1 MIIIPA
7 VDILGSKC
15 VRLTMGDYDVKK
27 EYELSPMEAALN
39 WQKLGA
45 KRLHLVDLDGAKS
58 GNPDNFNIIKDIIKS
73 VKIPVEVGGGIRD
86 GKTIENYFNAG
97 ASYIIL
103 GSVLFKDINSV
114 KASLLNY
121 KGRIIAGI
129 DLYDEK
135 IAISGWREF
144 VETPFGEAVENL
156 RDLYGIQTFI
166 FTDIK
171 KDGMLAGVNLELMSR
186 LAKLGVN
193 VIASG
198 GVSGQGDIVKL
209 KELNLPFLEG
219 VIVGKAL
226 YDGRLDLGKANALL
240 CKDED

>member
-15 VRLTMGDYDVKK
+15 VRLTMGDYEVKK
-27 EYELSPMEAALN
+27 EYELSPAEAALN
-39 WQKLGA
+39 WERLGA

-73 VKIPVEVGGGIRD
+73 VKIPVEVGGGVRD
-86 GKTIENYFNAG
+86 DETIENYFNIG

-103 GSVLFKDINSV
+103 GSVLFKNINSV
-114 KASLLNY
+114 EASLLNY

-135 IAISGWREF
+135 IAISGWREY
-144 VETPFGEAVENL
+144 VETPCGEAVENL
-156 RDLYGIQTFI
+156 RDRYGIRTFI

-209 KELNLPFLEG
+209 KELNLPSLEG

-226 YDGRLDLGKANALL
+226 YDGRLDLKKANDLL
-240 CKDED
+240 

>member
-15 VRLTMGDYDVKK
+15 VRLTMGDYEVKK
-27 EYELSPMEAALN
+27 EYGLSPAEAALN
-39 WQKLGA
+39 WERLGA

-73 VKIPVEVGGGIRD
+73 VKIPVEVGGGVRND
-86 GKTIENYFNAG
+86 ETIENYFNIG

-103 GSVLFKDINSV
+103 GSVLFKNINSV
-114 KASLLNY
+114 EASLLNY

-135 IAISGWREF
+135 IAVSGWREY

-156 RDLYGIQTFI
+156 RDRYGIRTFI

-171 KDGMLAGVNLELMSR
+171 KDGMLAGLNLELMSR

-209 KELNLPFLEG
+209 KELNLPSLEG

-226 YDGRLDLGKANALL
+226 YDGRLDLEKANYLL
-240 CKDED
+240 YKD

>member
-15 VRLTMGDYDVKK
+15 VRLTMGDYEVKK
-27 EYELSPMEAALN
+27 EYELSPAEAALN
-39 WQKLGA
+39 WQRLGA

-73 VKIPVEVGGGIRD
+73 VKIPVEVGGGVRD
-86 GKTIENYFNAG
+86 DETIENYFNIG

-103 GSVLFKDINSV
+103 GSVLFKNINSV
-114 KASLLNY
+114 EASLLNY

-135 IAISGWREF
+135 IAISGWREY

-156 RDLYGIQTFI
+156 RDRYGIRTFI

-209 KELNLPFLEG
+209 KELNLPSLEG

-226 YDGRLDLGKANALL
+226 YDGRLDLEKANDLL
-240 CKDED
+240 

>member
-15 VRLTMGDYDVKK
+15 VRLAMGDYGIKK
-27 EYELSPMEAALN
+27 EYELSPLEAALN
-39 WQKLGA
+39 WQKQGA

-86 GKTIENYFNAG
+86 DKTIENYFNAG

-114 KASLLNY
+114 RMSLLKH
-121 KGRIIAGI
+121 KGKIIAGI

-135 IAISGWREF
+135 IAISGWKEF
-144 VETPFGEAVENL
+144 VEISFAEAVRNL
-156 RDLYGIQTFI
+156 RDNYGIETFI

-171 KDGMLAGVNLELMSR
+171 KDGMLSGVNLNLISSLE
-186 LAKLGVN
+186 KLNVN
-193 VIASG
+193 IIASG
-198 GVSGQGDIVKL
+198 GVSAIEDIIKL
-209 KELNLPFLEG
+209 KELNLSSLKG

-240 CKDED
+240 

>member
-15 VRLTMGDYDVKK
+15 VRLTMGDYEVKK
-27 EYELSPMEAALN
+27 EYELSPAEAALN
-39 WQKLGA
+39 WERLGA

-73 VKIPVEVGGGIRD
+73 VKIPVEVGGGVRD
-86 GKTIENYFNAG
+86 DETIENYFNIG

-103 GSVLFKDINSV
+103 GSVLFKNINSV
-114 KASLLNY
+114 EASLLNY

-135 IAISGWREF
+135 IAISGWREY

-156 RDLYGIQTFI
+156 RDRHGIRTFI

-209 KELNLPFLEG
+209 KELNLPSLEG

-226 YDGRLDLGKANALL
+226 YDGRLDLEKANALL
-240 CKDED
+240 

>member
-15 VRLTMGDYDVKK
+15 VRLTMGDYEVKK
-27 EYELSPMEAALN
+27 EYELSPAEAALN
-39 WQKLGA
+39 WERLGA

-73 VKIPVEVGGGIRD
+73 VKIPVEVGGGVRD
-86 GKTIENYFNAG
+86 DETIENYFNIG

-103 GSVLFKDINSV
+103 GSVLFKNINSV
-114 KASLLNY
+114 EASLLNY

-135 IAISGWREF
+135 IAISGWREY

-156 RDLYGIQTFI
+156 RDRYGIRTFI

-209 KELNLPFLEG
+209 KELNLPSLEG

-226 YDGRLDLGKANALL
+226 YDGRLDLEKANDLL
-240 CKDED
+240 

>member
-15 VRLTMGDYDVKK
+15 VRLTMGDYEVKK
-27 EYELSPMEAALN
+27 EYELSPAEAALS

-73 VKIPVEVGGGIRD
+73 VKIPVEVGGGVRD
-86 GKTIENYFNAG
+86 DETIENYFNIG

-103 GSVLFKDINSV
+103 GSVLFKNINSV
-114 KASLLNY
+114 EASLLNY

-135 IAISGWREF
+135 IAISGWREY
-144 VETPFGEAVENL
+144 VETPFGEAVKNL
-156 RDLYGIQTFI
+156 RDRYGIRTFI

-209 KELNLPFLEG
+209 KELNLPSLEG

-226 YDGRLDLGKANALL
+226 YDGRLDLEKANALL
-240 CKDED
+240 YKD

>member
-15 VRLTMGDYDVKK
+15 VRLAMGDYEVKK
-27 EYELSPMEAALN
+27 EYELSPAEAALN
-39 WQKLGA
+39 WERLGA

-73 VKIPVEVGGGIRD
+73 VKIPVEVGGGVRD
-86 GKTIENYFNAG
+86 DETIENYFNIG
-97 ASYIIL
+97 ASYVIL
-103 GSVLFKDINSV
+103 GSVLFKNINSV
-114 KASLLNY
+114 EASLLNY

-135 IAISGWREF
+135 IAISGWREY
-144 VETPFGEAVENL
+144 VEMPFGEAVENL
-156 RDLYGIQTFI
+156 RDRYGIRTFI

-209 KELNLPFLEG
+209 KELNLPSLEG

-226 YDGRLDLGKANALL
+226 YDGRLDLEKANALL
-240 CKDED
+240 YKD

>member
-27 EYELSPMEAALN
+27 EYELSPLEAALN
-39 WQKLGA
+39 WQELGA
-45 KRLHLVDLDGAKS
+45 ERLHLVDLDGAKS
-58 GNPDNFNIIKDIIKS
+58 GNPDNFNVIKDIIKS
-73 VKIPVEVGGGIRD
+73 VKIPVEVGGGVRNNR
-86 GKTIENYFNAG
+86 TIENYFNIG

-103 GSVLFKDINSV
+103 GSVLFKDIHSV
-114 KASLLNY
+114 KDSLLNY
-121 KGRIIAGI
+121 KGKIIAGI

-135 IAISGWREF
+135 IAISGWKEF
-144 VETPFGEAVENL
+144 VEIPFGEAVENL
-156 RDLYGIQTFI
+156 RDRYGIQTFI

-186 LAKLGVN
+186 LAELGVGI
-193 VIASG
+193 IASG
-198 GVSGQGDIVKL
+198 GVSESGDIVKL
-209 KELNLPFLEG
+209 KELNLPSLEG

-226 YDGRLDLGKANALL
+226 YDGRLDLKAANALL
-240 CKDED
+240 

>member
-15 VRLTMGDYDVKK
+15 VRLTMGDYGIKK
-27 EYELSPMEAALN
+27 EYGLSPLEAALN
-39 WQKLGA
+39 WQKQGA

-86 GKTIENYFNAG
+86 DKTIESYFDAG
-97 ASYIIL
+97 ASYIVL
-103 GSVLFKDINSV
+103 GSILFKDIDSV
-114 KASLLNY
+114 KASLLKY
-121 KGRIIAGI
+121 KGKIIAGI

-135 IAISGWREF
+135 IAISGWKEF
-144 VETPFGEAVENL
+144 VEISFAEAVGNL
-156 RDLYGIQTFI
+156 RDNYGIETFI

-171 KDGMLAGVNLELMSR
+171 KDGMLSGVNLNLISNLE
-186 LAKLGVN
+186 KLN
-193 VIASG
+193 INIIASG
-198 GVSGQGDIVKL
+198 GVSTIEDIIKL
-209 KELNLPFLEG
+209 KELELPCLKG

-226 YDGRLDLGKANALL
+226 YDGRLDLREANALL
-240 CKDED
+240 

>member
-15 VRLTMGDYDVKK
+15 VRLTMGDYEVKK
-27 EYELSPMEAALN
+27 EYELSPAEAALN
-39 WQKLGA
+39 WERLGA

-58 GNPDNFNIIKDIIKS
+58 GNPDNFNIIKS
-73 VKIPVEVGGGIRD
+73 VKIPVEVGGGVRD
-86 GKTIENYFNAG
+86 DETIENYFNIG
-97 ASYIIL
+97 ASYVIL
-103 GSVLFKDINSV
+103 GSVLFKNINSV
-114 KASLLNY
+114 EASLLNY

-135 IAISGWREF
+135 IAISGWREY

-156 RDLYGIQTFI
+156 RDRYGIRTFI

-209 KELNLPFLEG
+209 KELNLPSLEG

-226 YDGRLDLGKANALL
+226 YDGRLDLKKANDLL
-240 CKDED
+240 YKG

>member
-1 MIIIPA
+1 M
-7 VDILGSKC
+7 
-15 VRLTMGDYDVKK
+15 
-27 EYELSPMEAALN
+27 
-39 WQKLGA
+39 
-45 KRLHLVDLDGAKS
+45 
-58 GNPDNFNIIKDIIKS
+58 
-73 VKIPVEVGGGIRD
+73 
-86 GKTIENYFNAG
+86 
-97 ASYIIL
+97 
-103 GSVLFKDINSV
+103 
-114 KASLLNY
+114 
-121 KGRIIAGI
+121 
-129 DLYDEK
+129 
-135 IAISGWREF
+135 
-144 VETPFGEAVENL
+144 ENL

>member
-15 VRLTMGDYDVKK
+15 VRLTMGDYEVKK
-27 EYELSPMEAALN
+27 EYELSPAEAALN
-39 WQKLGA
+39 WQRLGA

-73 VKIPVEVGGGIRD
+73 VKIPVEVGGGVRD
-86 GKTIENYFNAG
+86 DETIENYFNIG

-103 GSVLFKDINSV
+103 GSVLFKNINSV
-114 KASLLNY
+114 EASLLNY

-135 IAISGWREF
+135 IAISGWREY

-156 RDLYGIQTFI
+156 RDRYGIRTFI

-198 GVSGQGDIVKL
+198 GVSGQDDIVKL
-209 KELNLPFLEG
+209 KELNLPSLEG

-226 YDGRLDLGKANALL
+226 YDGRLDLEKANDLL
-240 CKDED
+240 